1 MIQETKTLKNFCN
14 DPNLCSP
21 IEEIYIEEIYIEGIY
36 IEEIYIEE
44 IYIKEIYIEEI
55 YIELE
60 LSVSSFTKTN
70 NDQSQS

>member
-1 MIQETKTLKNFCN
+1 MIQETKTLKNFCK

-21 IEEIYIEEIYIEGIY
+21 IEELYIEEIYIEGIY
-36 IEEIYIEE
+36 IEEIYIA
-44 IYIKEIYIEEI
+44 
-55 YIELE
+55 LE

>member
-1 MIQETKTLKNFCN
+1 MIQETKTLKNFCK

-21 IEEIYIEEIYIEGIY
+21 IEEIYIEGIY
-36 IEEIYIEE
+36 IEEINIEE

>member
-1 MIQETKTLKNFCN
+1 MIQETKTLKNFCK

-44 IYIKEIYIEEI
+44 IYIKEIYIE
-55 YIELE
+55 LE

>member
-1 MIQETKTLKNFCN
+1 MIQETKTLKNFCK

-21 IEEIYIEEIYIEGIY
+21 IEEIYIEGIY

-55 YIELE
+55 YIALE